1 MPDSGTHFSLQDINA
16 LPQRYR
22 ANFINSLS
30 GFKSSSLLGTTD
42 GRVNNLAIIS
52 SVVHV
57 GANPPLLGIIMRP
70 HTVQRDSLSNIKQ
83 QGMFT
88 LNHVHTSWTDKAH
101 QTSARYD
108 NGVSEFEEV
117 GLTPWFSDTFSAPYV
132 KESAVKMGL
141 KVEQH
146 FTLCNQTE
154 MIIGEIQEAFITD
167 RSNAPSADS
176 ENTNPKNAIAED
188 GYVDIESLQTSC
200 ISGLDTYHSTHK
212 IAQYAYAKPN
222 EPLTKASITKK

>member
-1 MPDSGTHFSLQDINA
+1 MPDSDTHFSLRDIDA

-42 GRVNNLAIIS
+42 GRINNLAIIS

-83 QGMFT
+83 QGVFT

-117 GLTPWFSDTFSAPYV
+117 GLTPWFSNTFSAPYV

-154 MIIGEIQEAFITD
+154 MIIGKIQEVFI
-167 RSNAPSADS
+167 ADS
-176 ENTNPKNAIAED
+176 STAGNSIAKSAIAED
-188 GYVDIESLQTSC
+188 GYIDLELLQTSC
-200 ISGLDTYHSTHK
+200 VSGLDTYHSTQQ

-222 EPLTKASITKK
+222 VPLTQATITKK